1 MKIPRFENRETWGTP
16 LAERLIVTLASF
28 HCALRSPF
36 FRCTSLLLP
45 SLFVHSQDEQGGD
58 IEEAAK
64 GLDDATG
71 EAQERRNQRDAPA
84 GRLKQIIKESCDSD
98 LAGHF
103 DQVDRET
110 QLKKAPVRQYVG
122 RRSRGVAVYNQ
133 PAADETLSEYS
144 RQYGEE
150 IKHTGNPGLETRR
163 RFRHCSGSHVRSP
176 LREKLGSTDRN

>member
-1 MKIPRFENRETWGTP
+1 MVIHLEKE
-16 LAERLIVTLASF
+16 ERQRLQL
-28 HCALRSPF
+28 
-36 FRCTSLLLP
+36 FRAKYTQ
-45 SLFVHSQDEQGGD
+45 VVRASQDEQGGD

-103 DQVDRET
+103 DQVDREA

-163 RFRHCSGSHVRSP
+163 RYRNPFRHYSFAHTRFSLS
-176 LREKLGSTDRN
+176 E

>member
-1 MKIPRFENRETWGTP
+1 MVIHLEKE
-16 LAERLIVTLASF
+16 ERQRLQL
-28 HCALRSPF
+28 
-36 FRCTSLLLP
+36 FRAKYTQ
-45 SLFVHSQDEQGGD
+45 VVRASQDEQGGD

-103 DQVDRET
+103 DEVDRET

-122 RRSRGVAVYNQ
+122 RRSRGVAVI
-133 PAADETLSEYS
+133 AAV
-144 RQYGEE
+144 
-150 IKHTGNPGLETRR
+150 PM
-163 RFRHCSGSHVRSP
+163 FV
-176 LREKLGSTDRN
+176 LRYAKN

>member
-1 MKIPRFENRETWGTP
+1 MVVHLEKE
-16 LAERLIVTLASF
+16 ERQRLQL
-28 HCALRSPF
+28 
-36 FRCTSLLLP
+36 FRAKYTQ
-45 SLFVHSQDEQGGD
+45 VVRASQDEQGGD

-110 QLKKAPVRQYVG
+110 QLKKALARQSVG
-122 RRSRGVAVYNQ
+122 PGALGSAVHTE
-133 PAADETLSEYS
+133 PAAS
-144 RQYGEE
+144 
-150 IKHTGNPGLETRR
+150 ETRAE
-163 RFRHCSGSHVRSP
+163 HSITNVKQVH
-176 LREKLGSTDRN
+176 TT